1 MFQPALSIRPMQ
13 LFLFVS
19 HIFQMYIIVHSYQ
32 LAQLSTV
39 SNQMACLIYI
49 LLAVRFIACIFLNFS
64 GGIFI
69 SSLSMLLQLS
79 RRCNFGITESLS
91 SAGRLRMLALPG
103 KGSNGCFYNTVQTS
117 VQHRSCCV
125 CSYISIL
132 GHSCTACEPSF
143 KSWLT
148 IYVLRHINFLY
159 FESEWKIVFFFLV
172 TAKICSFFTI

>member
-91 SAGRLRMLALPG
+91 SAARLRMLALPG

-132 GHSCTACEPSF
+132 GHSCTACEHSF

-148 IYVLRHINFLY
+148 IYVLRHTNFFY